1 MIKLIF
7 MLKRKA
13 GMSPDAFRDH
23 YEQVHVPMARRY
35 IGHLL
40 SDYRRNYPQLAV
52 RNPSAQ
58 GDDPSDPVPTP
69 YDAVAEMWLADQAA
83 VAEMTRIFN
92 DPEIS
97 PVLNAD
103 QLEFLEPDQTLMLV
117 CEEVSTGT
125 AASD

>member
-7 MLKRKA
+7 ILKRKQ
-13 GMSPDAFRDH
+13 GTTPEAFRRH
-23 YEQVHVPMARRY
+23 YEQVHVPMAQRY

-40 SDYRRNYPQLAV
+40 SDYRRHYPQLAV

-58 GDDPSDPVPTP
+58 GDGPPDAEQSP
-69 YDAVAEMWLADQAA
+69 YDAVAEMWLPDEAS

-92 DPEIS
+92 DPEVS
-97 PVLNAD
+97 PILNED
-103 QLEFLEPDQTLMLV
+103 QLKFLEPDQTLMLL

-125 AASD
+125 SAPA